1 LSCLGLMI
9 QPLSNVI
16 SATTEATLI
25 NLFIGSLSS
34 FSMTTTLRW
43 KSGVKMQAL

>member
-1 LSCLGLMI
+1 MI
-9 QPLSNVI
+9 QPLNNVI

-25 NLFIGSLSS
+25 NLFIGSFSS
-34 FSMTTTLRW
+34 FPMTMTLRW